1 MSIYYHLLIKK
12 QDHFY
17 KIPAFTR
24 ITEQDKHQESFLVIL
39 TNLFPR
45 RISNELDSS
54 SDAFISYPQKDS
66 CNFKPHFPSPCQGGL
81 RG

>member
-1 MSIYYHLLIKK
+1 
-12 QDHFY
+12 
-17 KIPAFTR
+17 
-24 ITEQDKHQESFLVIL
+24 VIL
-39 TNLFPR
+39 IHIDSSLDAFISYHQRDSYNFKSHFHFPLFR
-45 RISNELDSS
+45 EIEGVNQDSS